1 MITIN
6 NSLTIPHDEV
16 ELTFSR
22 SQGPGGQN
30 VNKVNSKV
38 TLHWDVQNSRSI
50 SARLKQR
57 IYSKHSGKINNDGKL
72 VVSSQKSR
80 EQHQNRSDCYQKLRS
95 LIEDA
100 LKTKKPRKR
109 TKPTKA
115 SKLRRLTIKN
125 AVVRSKQDDRDA
137 TNINYNA
144 LQLFWD
150 SVVHKFPQIV
160 DNGTAHITA
169 KLRTS

>member
-38 TLHWDVQNSRSI
+38 TLHWDVENSRSI
-50 SARLKQR
+50 SVRLKQR

-72 VVSSQKSR
+72 VVGHLSR
-80 EQHQNRSDCYQKLRS
+80 GLVWNQSRLAAIAWQNFAERQ
-95 LIEDA
+95 
-100 LKTKKPRKR
+100 
-109 TKPTKA
+109 
-115 SKLRRLTIKN
+115 
-125 AVVRSKQDDRDA
+125 
-137 TNINYNA
+137 
-144 LQLFWD
+144 
-150 SVVHKFPQIV
+150 
-160 DNGTAHITA
+160 
-169 KLRTS
+169 

>member
-38 TLHWDVQNSRSI
+38 TLHWDVENSRSI
-50 SARLKQR
+50 SVRLKQR

-80 EQHQNRSDCYQKLRS
+80 EQHQNRTDCYQKLRS

-100 LKTKKPRKR
+100 LKTKKRRKR

-115 SKLRRLTIKN
+115 SKLRRLDHKKRRSQIK
-125 AVVRSKQDDRDA
+125 AGRQGR
-137 TNINYNA
+137 YEY
-144 LQLFWD
+144 
-150 SVVHKFPQIV
+150 
-160 DNGTAHITA
+160 
-169 KLRTS
+169 

>member
-1 MITIN
+1 MTHLLPIIGWRNQLGLLITSIAPARNLPMITIN

-38 TLHWDVQNSRSI
+38 TLHWDVENSRSI
-50 SARLKQR
+50 SVRLKQR

-80 EQHQNRSDCYQKLRS
+80 EQHQNRTDW
-95 LIEDA
+95 
-100 LKTKKPRKR
+100 
-109 TKPTKA
+109 
-115 SKLRRLTIKN
+115 TIKN
-125 AVVRSKQDDRDA
+125 AVVRSKLEDRGV
-137 TNINYNA
+137 TNINSNA
-144 LQLFWD
+144 LRLFCV
-150 SVVHKFPQIV
+150 SVVHKIHQIV
-160 DNGTAHITA
+160 DNVLSHTTAEF
-169 KLRTS
+169 RTS